1 MFGRKNTPWGEAM
14 RLSNLIPAVLALSLS
29 GTAFAQTEWSNR
41 DDRFTVNFP
50 AEPTRQDM
58 PYKTAKG
65 TNLIAHVYTAQAP
78 ASSIQAGTYSVTV
91 VDYSSAQDELA
102 TAIDE
107 ASVAIRAKG
116 MAKYDEPGAI
126 DQMKSQRLT
135 IETADKRRIFA
146 EVVAEGGR
154 LYVVQANTALN
165 VPPPAQFQA
174 SIQILDDKGMRIRYR
189 RLGSTERVN

>member
-1 MFGRKNTPWGEAM
+1 M
-14 RLSNLIPAVLALSLS
+14 RLTSFFAAALISSLS
-29 GTAFAQTEWSNR
+29 GAAWSQTEWSNR
-41 DDRFTVNFP
+41 DDRFVVNFP
-50 AEPTRQDM
+50 AEPARQDM

-65 TNLIAHVYTAQAP
+65 TNLTAHVYTAQAP
-78 ASSIQAGTYSVTV
+78 ATSIQAGTYSVTV
-91 VDYSSAQDELA
+91 VDYGSASGELA
-102 TAIDE
+102 TAIAE
-107 ASVAIRAKG
+107 ASDAIRAKG

-126 DQMKSQRLT
+126 DQIKSQRLT

-146 EVVAEGGR
+146 EVLAEGGR
-154 LYVVQANTALN
+154 LYIVQANTALN